1 MQISLVL
8 FVQYWFSFFLWQ
20 ARQYTTTVYSM
31 TFLCT
36 VHYQSSYWFICTSVF
51 NLLTE
56 TVQKQTKA
64 KKRYICNYWSE
75 KSLILWLN
83 ILVTILC
90 ELIIKEYLKKKNNY
104 FPQKNEYQFLT
115 DFKSRES
122 TSPERKRTT
131 RQSIYPHRRWWAEAK
146 WGQRMGRR
154 GERRTEDGDQRLKED
169 RWVQA
174 EARGGQRMVSR
185 GQRRPEEDIGRW
197 SEPEEDRG
205 WWTEAKGG
213 QMMAS
218 RDQRRTEYGEQRPE
232 EDRGW
237 WW

>member
-64 KKRYICNYWSE
+64 KKRYITNNYWSE

-131 RQSIYPHRRWWAEAK
+131 RQSIYPHRSWWAEAK
-146 WGQRMGRR
+146 WGQRMGKR
-154 GERRTEDGDQRLKED
+154 GKRRTEDGDQRLKED

-185 GQRRPEEDIGRW
+185 GQRR
-197 SEPEEDRG
+197 
-205 WWTEAKGG
+205 T
-213 QMMAS
+213 
-218 RDQRRTEYGEQRPE
+218 
-232 EDRGW
+232 
-237 WW
+237 

>member
-64 KKRYICNYWSE
+64 KKRYITIE
-75 KSLILWLN
+75 VKKSLILWLN

-104 FPQKNEYQFLT
+104 FPQKNEYQFLM

-154 GERRTEDGDQRLKED
+154 GERRTEDGDQRLMED

-174 EARGGQRMVSR
+174 QARGGQRMVIR
-185 GQRRPEEDIGRW
+185 GQRRTDEC
-197 SEPEEDRG
+197 
-205 WWTEAKGG
+205 K
-213 QMMAS
+213 
-218 RDQRRTEYGEQRPE
+218 QRPE
-232 EDRGW
+232 EDKGW
-237 WW
+237 WAEARGGHRTVIRARGGQRLMNRG

>member
-1 MQISLVL
+1 
-8 FVQYWFSFFLWQ
+8 
-20 ARQYTTTVYSM
+20 M

-64 KKRYICNYWSE
+64 KKRYITNNYWSE

-154 GERRTEDGDQRLKED
+154 GERRWEEDRGWWSEAKGGQMSASKGQRRTEDGDQRPKED

-185 GQRRPEEDIGRW
+185 GQRR
-197 SEPEEDRG
+197 
-205 WWTEAKGG
+205 T
-213 QMMAS
+213 
-218 RDQRRTEYGEQRPE
+218 
-232 EDRGW
+232 
-237 WW
+237 